1 MRENAI
7 DIIEGMEQNKGHFGG
22 ASMEKNEFLTN
33 ESIRKKFKSQFE
45 LVNYA
50 IKLSEQMI
58 HSGRPPMIDTESENT
73 AVIIVEEINEGKDIF
88 DEHILVSK
96 EIITEPESLKNGAD
110 VAPAPVKATEKKK
123 TRRILA

>member
-1 MRENAI
+1 
-7 DIIEGMEQNKGHFGG
+7 
-22 ASMEKNEFLTN
+22 MEKNEFLTN

-58 HSGRPPMIDTESENT
+58 HSGRSPMIDTESENT
-73 AVIIVEEINEGKDIF
+73 AVIIIEEINEGKDTF

-96 EIITEPESLKNGAD
+96 EIIAEPQSLKNDA
-110 VAPAPVKATEKKK
+110 AASPAPVKAVEKKK

>member
-1 MRENAI
+1 MGINDEN
-7 DIIEGMEQNKGHFGG
+7 
-22 ASMEKNEFLTN
+22 NELLTN

-58 HSGRPPMIDTESENT
+58 HSGRAPMVDTESENT
-73 AVIIVEEINEGKDIF
+73 AVIIIEEINEGKDTF

-96 EIITEPESLKNGAD
+96 EIITEPETVKLAD
-110 VAPAPVKATEKKK
+110 VAQAPAKTAEKKK

>member
-1 MRENAI
+1 MEN
-7 DIIEGMEQNKGHFGG
+7 
-22 ASMEKNEFLTN
+22 NEFLTN

-58 HSGRPPMIDTESENT
+58 HSGRTPMVDTESENT
-73 AVIIVEEINEGKDIF
+73 AVVIIEEINEGKDTF

-96 EIITEPESLKNGAD
+96 EIIAEPESLKNA
-110 VAPAPVKATEKKK
+110 VEATPAPAKATEKKK

>member
-1 MRENAI
+1 
-7 DIIEGMEQNKGHFGG
+7 MEI
-22 ASMEKNEFLTN
+22 NELLTN

-58 HSGRPPMIDTESENT
+58 NSGRSPMVDTESENT
-73 AVIIVEEINEGKDIF
+73 AVIIIEEINEGKDTF

-96 EIITEPESLKNGAD
+96 EIITEPEMKSAAEAIS
-110 VAPAPVKATEKKK
+110 APAKSIEKKK

>member
-1 MRENAI
+1 MGYNDEN
-7 DIIEGMEQNKGHFGG
+7 
-22 ASMEKNEFLTN
+22 NELLTN

-58 HSGRPPMIDTESENT
+58 HSGRAPMVDTDSENT
-73 AVIIVEEINEGKDIF
+73 AVIIIDEINQGKDIF

-96 EIITEPESLKNGAD
+96 EIITEPETLKNAAD
-110 VAPAPVKATEKKK
+110 VVPAPAKTAEKKK

>member
-1 MRENAI
+1 MVNNDENV
-7 DIIEGMEQNKGHFGG
+7 EL
-22 ASMEKNEFLTN
+22 LTN

-58 HSGRPPMIDTESENT
+58 HSGRAPMVDTESENT
-73 AVIIVEEINEGKDIF
+73 AVIIIDEINEGKDIY
-88 DEHILVSK
+88 DEALLVSK
-96 EIITEPESLKNGAD
+96 EVLKEPESVKSAAEL
-110 VAPAPVKATEKKK
+110 VPAPAKTAEKKK

>member
-1 MRENAI
+1 
-7 DIIEGMEQNKGHFGG
+7 
-22 ASMEKNEFLTN
+22 MEKNEFLTN

-58 HSGRPPMIDTESENT
+58 HSSRPPMVDTESENT
-73 AVIIVEEINEGKDIF
+73 AVIIVEEINEGKDVF

-96 EIITEPESLKNGAD
+96 EIIVEPETLKNGVD
-110 VAPAPVKATEKKK
+110 VNHAPAKATEKKK

>member
-1 MRENAI
+1 
-7 DIIEGMEQNKGHFGG
+7 
-22 ASMEKNEFLTN
+22 MEKNEFLTN

-58 HSGRPPMIDTESENT
+58 HSGRAPMIDTESENT
-73 AVIIVEEINEGKDIF
+73 AVIIIEEINEGKDKF
-88 DEHILVSK
+88 DEHIFVSK
-96 EIITEPESLKNGAD
+96 EIIVEPQSVKNGVD
-110 VAPAPVKATEKKK
+110 VVPAPAKAAEKKK

>member
-1 MRENAI
+1 MGYNDEN
-7 DIIEGMEQNKGHFGG
+7 
-22 ASMEKNEFLTN
+22 NELLTN

-58 HSGRPPMIDTESENT
+58 HSGRAPMVDTESENT
-73 AVIIVEEINEGKDIF
+73 AVIIIDEINQGKDIF

-96 EIITEPESLKNGAD
+96 EIITEPESMKVD
-110 VAPAPVKATEKKK
+110 VVPAPAKTAEKKK